1 MTSSEYPDMP
11 VDKDSC
17 SGVWIFWA
25 KKINELTQTKAGKV
39 TISGPDRFGLGDH
52 TVMNLIQGLPNAEK
66 CSKYRR

>member
-1 MTSSEYPDMP
+1 MP

-39 TISGPDRFGLGDH
+39 TISGPDLQ
-52 TVMNLIQGLPNAEK
+52 VMNLIQGLPNADK